1 MHEWK
6 YFIHFDGCLHMLTTL
21 LPGIKDIQVVFFL
34 KTITKS
40 TINWDWLNHANN
52 VQLSSVLGSL

>member
-1 MHEWK
+1 MVDNDVVKVESYKRMEMHEWK

-34 KTITKS
+34 K
-40 TINWDWLNHANN
+40 
-52 VQLSSVLGSL
+52 Q